1 MTPPDF
7 WQKKNLISHCLLPL
21 GWLYGGLGKLRCAIT
36 RPAPPA
42 PCPVICVGNLNIG
55 GTGKTPVVAALTEA
69 LIQQGQQV
77 HILSRGYGGRP
88 ATPVPL
94 RVDAA
99 RHTAAEVGDE
109 PLLLSRHAPVWIGR
123 DRVCAAQ
130 AAGAAGATLLMM
142 DDGFQN
148 PTLAKDF
155 SIVVI
160 DAGVGFGNGRI
171 IPAGPL
177 RETID
182 KGLARA
188 DLIVSIGSDA
198 PPPETAGRPILRAQ
212 FSPCPTAVQQLRG
225 RKVLAFC
232 GIGRPEKFYHS
243 LRNIG
248 AKVVET
254 QSFPD
259 HYLYRPADLTRL
271 HKRANRKGLNL
282 VTTEKDR
289 VRLDSDAQHA
299 ILCLPVRLIWDDP
312 NAFQDLLSTLIFL
325 RNRASCQAPRKT
337 A

>member
-21 GWLYGGLGKLRCAIT
+21 GWLYDGLGKLRCAIT
-36 RPAPPA
+36 RPAPA

-55 GTGKTPVVAALTEA
+55 GTGKTPVVAALAEA
-69 LIQQGQQV
+69 LIQQGQKV
-77 HILSRGYGGRP
+77 HILSRGYGGRLS
-88 ATPVPL
+88 TREPL

-123 DRVCAAQ
+123 DRVRAAQ
-130 AAGAAGATLLMM
+130 AAEGAGATLLMM

-148 PTLAKDF
+148 PTLTKDF

-182 KGLARA
+182 KGVARA

-212 FSPCPTAVQQLRG
+212 FSPCPTAVQQLRR

-243 LRNIG
+243 LHSIG
-248 AKVVET
+248 AEVVET

-259 HYLYRPADLTRL
+259 HYLYRPADLARL
-271 HKRANRKGLNL
+271 RQRAQQKGLAL
-282 VTTEKDR
+282 VTTEKDK
-289 VRLDSDAQHA
+289 VRLDSDAQQA
-299 ILCLPVRLIWDDP
+299 LLCLPVRLVWDNPD
-312 NAFQDLLSTLIFL
+312 AFQDLLSTLTTL
-325 RNRASCQAPRKT
+325 RSNASCQKPRKT